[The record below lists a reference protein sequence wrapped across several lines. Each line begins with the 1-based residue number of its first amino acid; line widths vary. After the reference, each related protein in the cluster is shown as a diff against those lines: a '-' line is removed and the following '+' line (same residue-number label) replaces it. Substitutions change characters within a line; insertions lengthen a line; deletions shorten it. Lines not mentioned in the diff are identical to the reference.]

1 MFSSS
6 KITPISTI
14 STVLPQKPPEEKPQ
28 THTKC
33 FHQILRN
40 VLIVA
45 QLFAQLPIQ
54 GVTYPTPNKLNF
66 TYKSFLSLYCLL
78 PFLGNVFVLCMLI
91 YKMAA
96 FGSDL
101 FLITSFIYHVC
112 NMGTTLSLLHVAEK
126 WPPLMK
132 QWHMIEVHMQRHY
145 GWPKK
150 LEFRVNTIAIIISIF
165 ALIEYFSNH
174 VANIQLAHTC
184 SPQDPLKYYYEQLT
198 FPFIFAILP
207 YQPTSAISFDSVA
220 LTNEHFFH
228 VTRGLILSV
237 AGTVT
242 YELVLI
248 QRMKIYSKEDSTILL
263 DGQMGVLN

>member
-1 MFSSS
+1 
-6 KITPISTI
+6 
-14 STVLPQKPPEEKPQ
+14 
-28 THTKC
+28 
-33 FHQILRN
+33 
-40 VLIVA
+40 
-45 QLFAQLPIQ
+45 
-54 GVTYPTPNKLNF
+54 
-66 TYKSFLSLYCLL
+66 
-78 PFLGNVFVLCMLI
+78 
-91 YKMAA
+91 MAA

-112 NMGTTLSLLHVAEK
+112 NMGTTLSLLHVAKK

-207 YQPTSAISFDSVA
+207 YQPTSAVLLHVIDFFSGVTWCYSDLFIMIMSSALAVRFQQITTRLKKITEEQGSRWRLEGARKNHAEESNKLWKEIREDYNKLCVLCRTLDDAIS
-220 LTNEHFFH
+220 
-228 VTRGLILSV
+228 
-237 AGTVT
+237 
-242 YELVLI
+242 YLVLMSYSTNLFFILI
-248 QRMKIYSKEDSTILL
+248 QLFNSLR
-263 DGQMGVLN
+263 